1 MIALILSRSICQMLR
16 NFSGDEF
23 KRTAF
28 EFKKEKESRFLDF
41 APSIKSETRTFMV
54 VQLRPKKCTKK
65 VCCTCKVVDARSR
78 CHHRHLWWSFLVTPT
93 NHNTGNNS
101 MNQPAGRRR
110 QAREKRTS
118 GNCDWVWFRSDW
130 LKKWREI
137 FEPIIKHDT
146 EAFLRQF
153 SLKYFCPETNAAQAA
168 SQS

>member
-1 MIALILSRSICQMLR
+1 MSNVEKFFWRWIQKNCIWVQKRERKSFSWLRALHKKWNYDVYGRAIA
-16 NFSGDEF
+16 
-23 KRTAF
+23 A
-28 EFKKEKESRFLDF
+28 
-41 APSIKSETRTFMV
+41 
-54 VQLRPKKCTKK
+54 KKCTKT

-101 MNQPAGRRR
+101 MNQPAGRRC